1 MKNLK
6 SLENLIG
13 RYTEGKVV
21 AIEDV
26 PNFCNSLLITV
37 ENQEVGQVL
46 VDNNDNI
53 VNVGLKVNSNLVN
66 EKVTEDPELESYTG
80 VSIYE

>member
-6 SLENLIG
+6 SLENLIE

-21 AIEDV
+21 TIEDV

-46 VDNNDNI
+46 VDNDDNI
-53 VNVGLKVNSNLVN
+53 VNVGLKVNSSLVN

-80 VSIYE
+80 VNIYE

>member
-1 MKNLK
+1 MRNLK

-21 AIEDV
+21 AIEDI

-46 VDNNDNI
+46 IDNNDNI
-53 VNVGLKVNSNLVN
+53 VNVGLTVNSSLVN
-66 EKVTEDPELESYTG
+66 EKVTEDPKLESYIG
-80 VSIYE
+80 ANIYE

>member
-1 MKNLK
+1 MRNLK
-6 SLENLIG
+6 GLENLIEK
-13 RYTEGKVV
+13 YTEGKAV

-26 PNFCNSLLITV
+26 PNFCNSLSITV

-53 VNVGLKVNSNLVN
+53 VTVGLKVNGNLVN

-80 VSIYE
+80 VNIYE

>member
-1 MKNLK
+1 MRNLK
-6 SLENLIG
+6 GLENLIG
-13 RYTEGKVV
+13 RYTEGKAVV
-21 AIEDV
+21 IEDV

-53 VNVGLKVNSNLVN
+53 VNVGLKVNGNWVN
-66 EKVTEDPELESYTG
+66 EKVIEDPELESYTG
-80 VSIYE
+80 VNIYE

>member
-1 MKNLK
+1 MRNLK
-6 SLENLIG
+6 GLENLIG
-13 RYTEGKVV
+13 RYTEGKTVT
-21 AIEDV
+21 IEDV

-66 EKVTEDPELESYTG
+66 EKVAEDPELENYTG
-80 VSIYE
+80 VNIYE

>member
-6 SLENLIG
+6 SLENLIE

-46 VDNNDNI
+46 VDNDDNI
-53 VNVGLKVNSNLVN
+53 VNVGLKVNSSLVN

-80 VSIYE
+80 VNIYE

>member
-1 MKNLK
+1 MRNLK
-6 SLENLIG
+6 GLENLIG
-13 RYTEGKVV
+13 KYTEGKAVT
-21 AIEDV
+21 IEDV

-53 VNVGLKVNSNLVN
+53 VTVGFKVNGNLVN
-66 EKVTEDPELESYTG
+66 EKVTEDPELENYTG
-80 VSIYE
+80 VNIYK

>member
-1 MKNLK
+1 MRNLK
-6 SLENLIG
+6 GLENLIE
-13 RYTEGKVV
+13 RYTEGKTV

-46 VDNNDNI
+46 IDNDDNI
-53 VNVGLKVNSNLVN
+53 VNVGLTVNSNLVN
-66 EKVTEDPELESYTG
+66 EKVAEDPELESYTG
-80 VSIYE
+80 VNIYE

>member
-6 SLENLIG
+6 SLENLIE

-21 AIEDV
+21 TIEDV
-26 PNFCNSLLITV
+26 PNFCNSLSITV

-53 VNVGLKVNSNLVN
+53 VNVGLKVNSNLIN
-66 EKVTEDPELESYTG
+66 EKVTEDPELENYAGTN
-80 VSIYE
+80 IYE

>member
-1 MKNLK
+1 MRNLK

-13 RYTEGKVV
+13 RYTEGKAVV
-21 AIEDV
+21 IEDV
-26 PNFCNSLLITV
+26 PNFCNFLSITV

-53 VNVGLKVNSNLVN
+53 VNVGLKVNGNLVN
-66 EKVTEDPELESYTG
+66 EKVAEDPELESYTG
-80 VSIYE
+80 INIYE

>member
-1 MKNLK
+1 MRNLK
-6 SLENLIG
+6 GLENLIG

-26 PNFCNSLLITV
+26 PNFCNSLSITV

-46 VDNNDNI
+46 VDNDDNI
-53 VNVGLKVNSNLVN
+53 VNVGLKVNSSLIN
-66 EKVTEDPELESYTG
+66 EKVAEDPELESYTG
-80 VSIYE
+80 VNIYE

>member
-6 SLENLIG
+6 GLENLIE

-53 VNVGLKVNSNLVN
+53 VDVGLKVNSSLVN
-66 EKVTEDPELESYTG
+66 EKVTEDPELENYTG
-80 VSIYE
+80 VNIYE

>member
-1 MKNLK
+1 MRNLK
-6 SLENLIG
+6 GLENLIG

-21 AIEDV
+21 TIEDV
-26 PNFCNSLLITV
+26 PNFCNSLSITV

-53 VNVGLKVNSNLVN
+53 VNVGLKVNSNLIN
-66 EKVTEDPELESYTG
+66 EKVTEDPELESYAGTN
-80 VSIYE
+80 IYE

>member
-1 MKNLK
+1 MRNLK
-6 SLENLIG
+6 GLENLIG
-13 RYTEGKVV
+13 KYTEGKVV

-53 VNVGLKVNSNLVN
+53 VSVGLKVNGNLVN
-66 EKVTEDPELESYTG
+66 EKVTQDPELESYTG
-80 VSIYE
+80 INIYE

>member
-26 PNFCNSLLITV
+26 PNFCNSLMITV

-53 VNVGLKVNSNLVN
+53 VNVGLKVNSSLVN

-80 VSIYE
+80 VNIYE

>member
-21 AIEDV
+21 TIEDV
-26 PNFCNSLLITV
+26 PNFCNSLMITV
-37 ENQEVGQVL
+37 ENQEVGQVFI
-46 VDNNDNI
+46 DNNDNI
-53 VNVGLKVNSNLVN
+53 VNVCLKINSSLVN

-80 VSIYE
+80 VNIYE

>member
-53 VNVGLKVNSNLVN
+53 INVGLTVNSGLVN
-66 EKVTEDPELESYTG
+66 EKVAEDPELESYTG

>member
-1 MKNLK
+1 MRNLK
-6 SLENLIG
+6 SLENLIE

-53 VNVGLKVNSNLVN
+53 VNVGLKVNGNWIN
-66 EKVTEDPELESYTG
+66 EKVIEDPELEHYTG
-80 VSIYE
+80 VNIYE

>member
-1 MKNLK
+1 MENLK
-6 SLENLIG
+6 GLENLIG

-21 AIEDV
+21 TIEDV

-80 VSIYE
+80 VNIYK

>member
-1 MKNLK
+1 MRNLK
-6 SLENLIG
+6 GLENLIE
-13 RYTEGKVV
+13 RYTEGKAV

-46 VDNNDNI
+46 IDNDDNI

-80 VSIYE
+80 ANIYE

>member
-1 MKNLK
+1 MRKLK
-6 SLENLIG
+6 DLENLIG

-21 AIEDV
+21 TIEDV

-80 VSIYE
+80 VNIYE